1 MSSKLMA
8 MPDTAANPLV
18 EQITEQL
25 KTLSAD
31 ELRTIHDFVAYLAW
45 KHRSDETAPA
55 PKKSA
60 EARAIERI
68 PDLDDPTQWV
78 TVIEAGEEVDVDGA
92 CQRLRERGFEI
103 EIPGQEP

>member
-1 MSSKLMA
+1 
-8 MPDTAANPLV
+8 MPDTVANPLV

-25 KTLSAD
+25 KTLSAAD
-31 ELRTIHDFVAYLAW
+31 LHTIQDFVAYLAW
-45 KHRSDETAPA
+45 KHQPEDAAAA

-60 EARAIERI
+60 EARAIARI
-68 PDLDDPTQWV
+68 ADLDDPTQWV

-103 EIPGQEP
+103 EIPGQ

>member
-1 MSSKLMA
+1 
-8 MPDTAANPLV
+8 MPDTVANPLV

-31 ELRTIHDFVAYLAW
+31 DLRTIHDFVAYLAW
-45 KHRSDETAPA
+45 KHRPEEAAAA

-68 PDLDDPTQWV
+68 ADLDDPTKWI
-78 TVIEAGEEVDVDGA
+78 TVIEAGEEVDEDVLNSWLKA
-92 CQRLRERGFEI
+92 RGY
-103 EIPGQEP
+103 QD